1 MVKIYFT
8 IDENNRLNER
18 SSTSMRREDE
28 YCIEVD
34 ENHEVLHNA
43 RVFKY
48 ENDELIKD
56 IEYQKQLIEESN
68 REESE
73 PTESE
78 LSDLAMIELMGDLI
92 NGCK

>member
-18 SSTSMRREDE
+18 SSTSMRRDDE

-48 ENDELIKD
+48 ENGKLIKD
-56 IEYQKQLIEESN
+56 EEFQKQLVEENKQEESKP
-68 REESE
+68 S
-73 PTESE
+73 ESE
-78 LSDLAMIELMGDLI
+78 LSDLAMIELMENLI
-92 NGCK
+92 NGGK